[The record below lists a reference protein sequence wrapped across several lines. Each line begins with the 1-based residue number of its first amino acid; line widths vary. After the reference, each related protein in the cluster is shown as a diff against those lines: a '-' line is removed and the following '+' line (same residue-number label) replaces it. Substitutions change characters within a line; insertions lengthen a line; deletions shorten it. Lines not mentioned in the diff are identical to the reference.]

1 MKKGFITIPIL
12 IFTLLILPALLFAS
26 QYRVLRAAEL
36 LPNDQQAHYGYA
48 LCLNQT
54 GEQEEP
60 DSIFRKAIDISPYS
74 EISKMCRAAKTKIAQ
89 HTI

>member
-12 IFTLLILPALLFAS
+12 IFTLLLILPALLFAG

-36 LPNDQQAHYGYA
+36 LPNDQQLHYGYA

-54 GEQEEP
+54 GEQEES
-60 DSIFRKAIDISPYS
+60 DSIFRKAIDISP
-74 EISKMCRAAKTKIAQ
+74 
-89 HTI
+89 